1 MELPEPHRLAVERLV
16 DSLPLA
22 EVNWALTG
30 SVAHRLLGLDLE
42 CRDVDVQSDERGA
55 YEIATRLAGWIV
67 EEVVLRSS
75 VKVQSHFGRIR
86 FEDLHL
92 DVEVMGAVRKLT
104 TDGLWSAPTD
114 PAHHRMLIP
123 VGPRQVPVLSVEYE
137 AEAYEWFGRDARAR
151 LLRSLDRNQ

>member
-55 YEIATRLAGWIV
+55 YEIATRLAGWVV

-75 VKVQSHFGRIR
+75 AKVQSHFGRIR